1 MDHQDTSG
9 VKPDLSL
16 ESIINLG
23 DQLASMA
30 NFLAQKRHIEDFIQR
45 HFDAAGHVWL
55 KSPPKLITAK
65 SKRMRFPFDPSTT
78 PEIELESAP
87 EPYLTESEGAYWC
100 ILSLTYGKTSFG
112 KLILRRNRSFTNQEL
127 TSLEKISVV
136 ASLAVFSTLQVQLH
150 HWRQKQLTLV
160 SSVTMRISQITDL
173 ELLTR
178 EISRLIQET
187 FNYYYVAVFL
197 IHENTGR
204 LHFKASA
211 GSDESDRP
219 EFEDEKHPG
228 FDLGEH
234 MIGHVAQTGVELVAN
249 DVTKEPRYQSVDS
262 LAATKAE
269 VVMPLKLEKRI
280 FGVLDIQANMK
291 NAFDNEDLLV
301 LRALADNIAIA
312 IESTRLYQGVQR
324 QAEQLSAVSDVSRA
338 ITQILNIDE
347 LLQKIVALI
356 HERFQ
361 FPFVHLY
368 TIDPVHQQITFKA
381 GSGSR
386 TRYYEEAGIS
396 FNIHADKGIIS
407 WVAQHGQT
415 LRVGDVTKEP
425 LFLQSPI
432 FPAIEGSEMVVP
444 LAFGH
449 QILGVLDL
457 QSPEK
462 YAFSAEDQQL
472 METLG
477 DNLAIAIRNA
487 RLYRSEKWRRQV
499 AESLR
504 DVAGLLSDNIALD
517 EVYSAILEELHN
529 NLPCDVAGI
538 WLFNNHQTTQKK
550 PNGQNLCLAAYK
562 SSAPIRD
569 DALEGLLV
577 APDEWVQA
585 AFLTKEPIIRQPDEP
600 LGPIAARLNFSPD
613 YSAIITPLVTGD
625 EVIGLL
631 TMIHHTPGRYGSESQ
646 MITSAFASY
655 AAIAIKN
662 NRLYAKSQEQAWIS
676 TILLQVA
683 NAIQSL
689 TNLDELTATITRLT
703 PMVVGVKGCALLI
716 RYPESKVFQLTAM
729 YGMIDPSEDVKFD
742 QPISVVSPPS
752 LERILA
758 EQAPVYVHDPQDE
771 LGLPEDIANQL
782 AKHSLI
788 LFPLI
793 ARNEVLGAFLL
804 ADEPE
809 TDQAERLSK
818 VFSEE
823 RYKIVQGIMQQTAI
837 AIENIRLIEARQE
850 EAYISA
856 VLLQAAQAIVSS
868 PDLQDTLDAMV
879 NIMPILIGI
888 DYSLIYLWDQNEER
902 FITAHATTRSPVEAE
917 ELLGTRYEPG
927 DFPMLDA
934 VFRHRRPI
942 VYPFVETT
950 LSPED
955 WDLAL
960 PDEGQID
967 PTPMLQTHYPLLMGF
982 PLSVKDEIYGVLLA
996 QDDNFATNRERRFE
1010 LLWGIA
1016 QQASLAIQNDRLNK
1030 EMLDRHRLER
1040 EFQLAREIQ
1049 QTFLPNQIPALPGWE
1064 LDVRWETA
1072 RQVGGD
1078 FYDFFMLPDEHLAFV
1093 IADVSDKGLA
1103 ASLYMAVTRTLLRAA
1118 ALESDSPA
1126 KTLERVNDLLLDNS
1140 PNGLFVTT
1148 FYGILSLEDGHLSYT
1163 IAGHNP
1169 PMVIR
1174 QGQNDVIA
1182 LEKGGIAL
1190 GAMPSIQLP
1199 QYETVLN
1206 PGDCLVLYTDGV
1218 TEAFNQN
1225 DQMYGEERFV
1235 EVLRRLIGNDATRV
1249 LEALEADLA
1258 DFRDGAAPSDDTT
1271 LLAICRGSS
1280 LGDDHGNPGAA

>member
-1 MDHQDTSG
+1 
-9 VKPDLSL
+9 
-16 ESIINLG
+16 
-23 DQLASMA
+23 
-30 NFLAQKRHIEDFIQR
+30 
-45 HFDAAGHVWL
+45 
-55 KSPPKLITAK
+55 
-65 SKRMRFPFDPSTT
+65 
-78 PEIELESAP
+78 
-87 EPYLTESEGAYWC
+87 
-100 ILSLTYGKTSFG
+100 
-112 KLILRRNRSFTNQEL
+112 
-127 TSLEKISVV
+127 
-136 ASLAVFSTLQVQLH
+136 
-150 HWRQKQLTLV
+150 
-160 SSVTMRISQITDL
+160 
-173 ELLTR
+173 
-178 EISRLIQET
+178 
-187 FNYYYVAVFL
+187 
-197 IHENTGR
+197 
-204 LHFKASA
+204 
-211 GSDESDRP
+211 
-219 EFEDEKHPG
+219 
-228 FDLGEH
+228 
-234 MIGHVAQTGVELVAN
+234 
-249 DVTKEPRYQSVDS
+249 KEPRYQSVDS
-262 LAATKAE
+262 LKATQAE
-269 VVMPLKLEKRI
+269 VVLPLKVESRI

-291 NAFDNEDLLV
+291 NAFDSEDILI

-312 IESTRLYQGVQR
+312 IDSTRLYQGVQR

-338 ITQILNIDE
+338 ITQILNTDE
-347 LLQKIVALI
+347 LLQKIVTLI
-356 HERFQ
+356 HDRFK

-368 TIDPVHQQITFKA
+368 IIDPVNQQITFKA

-386 TRYYEEAGIS
+386 TRFYEEAGIS
-396 FNIHADKGIIS
+396 FNIHSDKGIIS
-407 WVAQHGQT
+407 WVAQHGKT
-415 LRVGDVTKEP
+415 KRVGDVAKEP

-432 FPAIEGSEMVVP
+432 VPEIEGSEMVVP

-462 YAFSAEDQQL
+462 HAFSEEDQQL
-472 METLG
+472 IETLG

-517 EVYSAILEELHN
+517 EVHAAILEKLHTS
-529 NLPCDVAGI
+529 LPCDVACI
-538 WLFNNHQTTQKK
+538 WLFNNHQSTDEKS
-550 PNGQNLCLAAYK
+550 PEGHRLHLAAYK
-562 SSAPIRD
+562 TSAPIHD
-569 DALEGLLV
+569 DALSGLII
-577 APDEWVQA
+577 APDKWVQA
-585 AFLTKEPIIRQPDEP
+585 AFQTKEPLIRQPDEP
-600 LGPIAARLNFSPD
+600 LGPIAERLNFSLD

-655 AAIAIKN
+655 AAIAIQN

-703 PMVVGVKGCALLI
+703 PMVVGVTGCALLL
-716 RYPESKVFQLTAM
+716 RYPDSKIFQLTAM
-729 YGMIDPSEDVKFD
+729 YGMIDPSEEVKFD
-742 QPISVVSPPS
+742 LPLSMISPPA
-752 LERILA
+752 LEMLIA
-758 EQAPVYVHDPQDE
+758 EQSPVFVHDPQEE
-771 LGLPEDIANQL
+771 LGLPEDVANQL

-788 LFPLI
+788 LLPLT

-809 TDQAERLSK
+809 PDQTERPLK

-823 RYKIVQGIMQQTAI
+823 RYNIVQGIMQQTAV

-868 PDLQDTLDAMV
+868 LNLQDTLDAMV
-879 NIMPILIGI
+879 NIMPILIGV
-888 DYSLIYLWDQNEER
+888 DSSLIYLWDQNEER
-902 FITAHATTRSPVEAE
+902 FVTAHATTRSPVEAE
-917 ELLGTRYEPG
+917 ELLGTSYEPG
-927 DFPMLDA
+927 EFPMLDG
-934 VFRHRRPI
+934 VFRNRRPI
-942 VYPFVETT
+942 VYPFIENTF
-950 LSPED
+950 SPED

-967 PTPMLQTHYPLLMGF
+967 PTPILQTHYPLLMGF

-996 QDDNFATNRERRFE
+996 QDENFATNRERRFE

-1030 EMLDRHRLER
+1030 EMLDRQRLER

-1049 QTFLPNQIPALPGWE
+1049 QTFLPNEIPTLPGYKM
-1064 LDVRWETA
+1064 DVRWETA

-1078 FYDFFMLPDEHLAFV
+1078 FYDFFTLPDERLAIV

-1126 KTLERVNDLLLDNS
+1126 KTLEHVNDLLMDNS
-1140 PNGLFVTT
+1140 QNGLFVTT
-1148 FYGILSLEDGHLSYT
+1148 FYGILSLEDGRLSYT
-1163 IAGHNP
+1163 VAGHNP

-1174 QGQNDVIA
+1174 QDQNDVIA
-1182 LEKGGIAL
+1182 LKKGGIAL
-1190 GAMPSIQLP
+1190 GAMPDIQLP
-1199 QYETVLN
+1199 EHKTILN
-1206 PGDCLVLYTDGV
+1206 PEDCLVLYTDGV
-1218 TEAFNQN
+1218 TEAFNLN

-1235 EVLRRLIGNDATRV
+1235 EVLRSVIGNDATRV
-1249 LEALEADLA
+1249 LEALEDDLA
-1258 DFRDGAAPSDDTT
+1258 DFRDGAPPSDDTT
-1271 LLAICRGSS
+1271 LLAICRGPL
-1280 LGDDHGNPGAA
+1280 LGDNHGNPGAA